1 MLIEE
6 LIESAHCVFVGLVTC
21 DRRDRDLMAFSPS
34 LEVLLILVNIA
45 NAGLGFG
52 NDSSDVGS
60 ILNCALSRIAR
71 AEHPKHDIT

>member
-1 MLIEE
+1 VAEDRSIKVRVMLIEE

-34 LEVLLILVNIA
+34 LEVLLILVNIV

-52 NDSSDVGS
+52 ND
-60 ILNCALSRIAR
+60 RR
-71 AEHPKHDIT
+71 REHP